1 MIEPEEIMSRRIA
14 LIGLLIWFGSP
25 PALWSQDGADLYLK
39 HCAQCHESASGE
51 VRAPGRDAMVKL
63 SPVEILRS
71 MDSGTMVSFGRAR
84 TAAERKAIAEY
95 VAGRPLSEKSTATP
109 DLERTPCERS
119 VGWVESPLNG
129 PQWNGWGVDLA
140 NSRFQAAKAAG
151 LTLAQVP
158 KLKLKWAFGFLGAY
172 QAYAQ
177 PAVVGGRVFVGSA
190 TRKVYSLDAK
200 TGCTYWTFEPE
211 AAVRTAINIGP
222 LSEPGKY
229 AAYFGDMRGTVY
241 AVDAATGALIWK
253 TKVESHSATRITGA
267 PALHAGRLYVPVSS
281 FEEGSGSVRTYQC
294 CTFRGSMVALDAL
307 TGKQIWKTYTISEEP
322 KPTTKNAVGAQRWG
336 PSGAAIWSAPT
347 LDPGRNVLYVATGN
361 NYSNPPTPTSDAI
374 LAMDMQTGAIHWSQQ
389 VTPNDAYIV
398 ACRSPDKTNCPENS
412 GPDVDFGQSPILVTL
427 PGGGRALVVGQKSGV
442 MHALDPDQKG
452 KILWQTRVGKGGVLG
467 GIMWGSAADGKDVY
481 VANSD
486 VRFLAQTSTGLIL
499 NPKVGGG
506 LFALD
511 LVTGKIRFSVPPM
524 DCGDR
529 KQCSPALAAAV
540 TAIPGVVFSGGVSGF
555 LRAYATTDGS
565 LLWEYDT
572 AQEYE
577 TVNSVKANGGSME
590 GPGPTAVDGMIYV
603 NSGYGSRG
611 SLAGNVLL
619 AFSVDGK

>member
-1 MIEPEEIMSRRIA
+1 MIEPEEIMIRRIA
-14 LIGLLIWFGSP
+14 LIGLLIWFGS

-39 HCAQCHESASGE
+39 HCAQCHESTSGE
-51 VRAPGRDAMVKL
+51 VRAPGRAAMVKL
-63 SPVEILRS
+63 SPEEILRS
-71 MDSGTMVSFGRAR
+71 MESGTMVSFGRAR

-95 VAGRPLSEKSTATP
+95 VAGRPLSEKSTAKA
-109 DLERTPCERS
+109 DLERTACGSS
-119 VGWVESPLNG
+119 VGGFESPLKG

-158 KLKLKWAFGFLGAY
+158 NLKLKWAFGFPGAY

-253 TKVESHSATRITGA
+253 AKVESHPATRITGA

-307 TGKQIWKTYTISEEP
+307 TGKQIWKRYTISEEP

-374 LAMDMQTGAIHWSQQ
+374 LAMDMKTGAILWSQQ
-389 VTPNDAYIV
+389 ATPNDAYIV

-486 VRFLAQTSTGLIL
+486 VRFLARTSTGLTL

-555 LRAYATTDGS
+555 LRAYATKDGS

-577 TVNSVKANGGSME
+577 TVNGVKANGGSME
-590 GPGPTAVDGMIYV
+590 GPGPTVVDGMIYV